1 MTDVAITAM
10 YGLPKVPV
18 ALLVGLVLSQV
29 REDQQQKPNGQ
40 GQGGMTVL
48 GASGDL
54 SASQADAADA
64 VLQSAVKKAAL
75 RFVPLLTVAY
85 LFNYLDRTS
94 LSVAALTMNQQLG
107 LTPSQFGLAAGIFFL
122 GYSVF
127 EIPSNLLLYKVGARR
142 WIARIMISWGLVSAG
157 MAFVVGP
164 NSFYGLRLLLGI
176 MEAGFFPGVTFFL
189 AAWFP
194 TQFRT
199 RMLAWFLV
207 GIPLSS
213 LIGTP
218 VCSMLLQMDGI
229 WGLHGWQWMF
239 LLVSLPCVP
248 LGILTLT
255 LLADRPQTA
264 SFLTKEERDTLD
276 GVLACEVRERPHS
289 SLWGALKDAR
299 VLICA
304 AIQFGFTLGS
314 YGIGIWLPL
323 MLKEYHLSNIAVGWV
338 TAIPYLFASVGMILW
353 ARYVDHKG
361 RRIANLALAC
371 LLGGIGL
378 LAPILSNSLVSAV
391 IGFSLA
397 LIGVTAARAIFW
409 TIPTRFLTG
418 VAAAGGLA
426 FINSVATTGGFFGPY
441 MMGWLKEFSGS
452 YVVGLLA
459 VAAIIFASTLASL
472 SLKLFISRA

>member
-1 MTDVAITAM
+1 V
-10 YGLPKVPV
+10 
-18 ALLVGLVLSQV
+18 Q
-29 REDQQQKPNGQ
+29 
-40 GQGGMTVL
+40 
-48 GASGDL
+48 
-54 SASQADAADA
+54 
-64 VLQSAVKKAAL
+64 KAAL
-75 RFVPLLTVAY
+75 RFVPLLTIAY

-107 LTPSQFGLAAGIFFL
+107 LTPAQFGLAAGIFFL
-122 GYSVF
+122 SYSTF

-142 WIARIMISWGLVSAG
+142 WIARIMISWGLVSAA
-157 MAFVVGP
+157 MVFVTGP
-164 NSFYGLRLLLGI
+164 NSFYGLRFLLGI

-194 TQFRT
+194 AQYRT

-213 LIGTP
+213 LVGSP
-218 VCSMLLQMDGI
+218 VCGMLLQMDGI
-229 WGLHGWQWMF
+229 WGLAGWQWLF

-248 LGILTLT
+248 LGFLTLR
-255 LLADRPQTA
+255 LLADRPQA
-264 SFLTKEERDTLD
+264 AYWLTPAERDALD
-276 GVLACEVRERPHS
+276 DVLASEVRERPHA
-289 SLWGALKDAR
+289 SLWAALMDSR

-323 MLKEYHLSNIAVGWV
+323 MLKEYHLTNVAIGWT

-353 ARYVDHKG
+353 ARYVDQKG
-361 RRIANLALAC
+361 QRIVNLAAAC
-371 LLGGIGL
+371 LLGALGL
-378 LAPILSNSLVSAV
+378 LAPVVSGSLTFAV

-397 LIGVTAARAIFW
+397 LVGVTAARAIFW

-426 FINSVATTGGFFGPY
+426 FINSIATVGGFVGPS
-441 MMGWLKEFSGS
+441 MMGWLKDSSGS

-459 VAAIIFASTLASL
+459 VAAIMVASTAAAM
-472 SLKLFISRA
+472 SLKLFITRE

>member
-1 MTDVAITAM
+1 
-10 YGLPKVPV
+10 
-18 ALLVGLVLSQV
+18 
-29 REDQQQKPNGQ
+29 
-40 GQGGMTVL
+40 MTVL
-48 GASGDL
+48 GQGTPRDL
-54 SASQADAADA
+54 GVSQVDAAGA

-75 RFVPLLTVAY
+75 RFVPLLTIAY

-94 LSVAALTMNQQLG
+94 LGVAALTMKEQLG
-107 LTPSQFGLAAGIFFL
+107 LTASQFGFAAGIFFL

-142 WIARIMISWGLVSAG
+142 WLARIMVSWGLVSAAT
-157 MAFVVGP
+157 AFVVGP
-164 NSFYGLRLLLGI
+164 NSFYGLRFLLGV

-194 TQFRT
+194 AQFRT

-218 VCSMLLQMDGI
+218 VCSMLLEMDGI
-229 WGLHGWQWMF
+229 WGFAGWQWLF
-239 LLVSLPCVP
+239 FLVSLPCVP
-248 LGILTLT
+248 LGFLTLM

-264 SFLTKEERDTLD
+264 AWLTKEERDTLD
-276 GVLACEVRERPHS
+276 GVLSSEVRERPHA
-289 SLWGALKDAR
+289 SLLAALMDAR

-323 MLKEYHLSNIAVGWV
+323 MLKEYHLTNTAIGWIA
-338 TAIPYLFASVGMILW
+338 AIPYLFASVGMILW
-353 ARYVDHKG
+353 ARYVDQKG
-361 RRIANLALAC
+361 RRIANLAIAC
-371 LLGGIGL
+371 ALGAVGL
-378 LAPILSNSLVSAV
+378 LLPIFSNSLLSAV

-397 LIGVTAARAIFW
+397 LTGVTAARAIFW

-426 FINSVATTGGFFGPY
+426 FINSVATTGGFFGPS
-441 MMGWLKEFSGS
+441 MMGALKDFSGS
-452 YVVGLLA
+452 YIVGLLA

-472 SLKLFISRA
+472 SLKLFISQE

>member
-1 MTDVAITAM
+1 MTLSLQSVA
-10 YGLPKVPV
+10 GD
-18 ALLVGLVLSQV
+18 S
-29 REDQQQKPNGQ
+29 D
-40 GQGGMTVL
+40 VL
-48 GASGDL
+48 GSSGPEIL
-54 SASQADAADA
+54 
-64 VLQSAVKKAAL
+64 LQSAIRKAAL
-75 RFVPLLTVAY
+75 RFVPLPTIAY

-94 LSVAALTMNQQLG
+94 LGFAALTMNRELG
-107 LTPSQFGLAAGIFFL
+107 LSASQFGLAAGIFFL
-122 GYSVF
+122 GYSLF
-127 EIPSNLLLYKVGARR
+127 EVPSNLMLYRFGARR
-142 WIARIMISWGLVSAG
+142 WLARIMISWGIVSAAT
-157 MAFVVGP
+157 AFVVGP

-194 TQFRT
+194 AQYRT
-199 RMLAWFLV
+199 RMLAWFLI

-213 LIGTP
+213 LVGSP
-218 VCSMLLQMDGI
+218 VCGLLLQMDGI
-229 WGLHGWQWMF
+229 WGFAGWQWLF

-248 LGILTLT
+248 LGFLTLR
-255 LLADRPQTA
+255 LLSDSPQAATW
-264 SFLTKEERDTLD
+264 LTPEERDVLD
-276 GVLACEVRERPHS
+276 GVLASEVRERPHS
-289 SLWGALKDAR
+289 SLLAALTDTR

-323 MLKEYHLSNIAVGWV
+323 MLKEYHLSNLAIGWIA
-338 TAIPYLFASVGMILW
+338 AIPYLFASVGMILW
-353 ARYVDHKG
+353 ARYVDEKG
-361 RRIANLALAC
+361 RRIVNLAVAC
-371 LLGGIGL
+371 FLGGVGL
-378 LAPILSNSLVSAV
+378 LAPILSNSLISAV

-397 LIGVTAARAIFW
+397 LIGVTTARAIFW

-472 SLKLFISRA
+472 SLKLFISRE

>member
-1 MTDVAITAM
+1 MTGV
-10 YGLPKVPV
+10 
-18 ALLVGLVLSQV
+18 
-29 REDQQQKPNGQ
+29 QQGIP
-40 GQGGMTVL
+40 
-48 GASGDL
+48 GASI
-54 SASQADAADA
+54 AAADDA
-64 VLQSAVKKAAL
+64 VLQSAVHKAAL

-94 LSVAALTMNQQLG
+94 LGVAALTMNQQLG
-107 LTPSQFGLAAGIFFL
+107 LSPSQFGLAAGVFFL

-127 EIPSNLLLYKVGARR
+127 EIPSNLLLYRVGARR
-142 WIARIMISWGLVSAG
+142 WIARIMISWGLVSAAT
-157 MAFVVGP
+157 AFVVGP
-164 NSFYGLRLLLGI
+164 NSFYALRLLLGI
-176 MEAGFFPGVTFFL
+176 TEAGFFPGVTFFL

-194 TQFRT
+194 AQYRT

-213 LIGTP
+213 LVGTP
-218 VCSMLLQMDGI
+218 VCTQLLQMDGI

-248 LGILTLT
+248 LGFVTLRM
-255 LLADRPQTA
+255 LADRPQSA
-264 SFLTKEERDTLD
+264 SWLTTQERDTLD
-276 GVLACEVRERPHS
+276 HVLATEVRERPHS
-289 SLWGALKDAR
+289 SLLAALMDPR

-323 MLKEYHLSNIAVGWV
+323 MLKEYHLSNAAIGWIA
-338 TAIPYLFASVGMILW
+338 TIPYLFATVGMILW
-353 ARYVDHKG
+353 ARLVDHQG

-371 LLGGIGL
+371 ALGAVGL
-378 LAPILSNSLVSAV
+378 LLPVLSNSLVAAV

-397 LIGVTAARAIFW
+397 LIGVTSARAIFW

-426 FINSVATTGGFFGPY
+426 FINSIATTGGFFGPS
-441 MMGWLKEFSGS
+441 MMGMLKEFSGS
-452 YVVGLLA
+452 YVVGLVA
-459 VAAIIFASTLASL
+459 VAAVIFASALASM
-472 SLKLFISRA
+472 SLKLFITRE